1 MKKAAFFVY
10 ELNTFVLSIMNSLYS
25 NKKIFQVTYPI
36 FLTLIAQNIV
46 NVTDT
51 AFLGRVS
58 EVALGASAIG
68 GVFYIAIYFV
78 GFGFSQGAQIMI
90 ARRNGEKN
98 YGQIGSIFNNA
109 LVFNFLIATIIFTLS
124 LFFIPDLMRYL
135 VHSDRIYQASIEFLN
150 WRIYGFFF
158 SFLNV
163 TFRAFFVG
171 ITRTKVLTVSAVIT
185 ALTNIILDYLLIF
198 GKFGFP
204 KWGIEGAAIASTAA
218 EATTLIY
225 FIIVTL
231 KQDDKHIFN
240 LFKFNNIDFQTVGK
254 ILSLSVFIMFQYF
267 ISISTWF
274 MFFIFI
280 ERLGERPL
288 AVTNIGRSLYILLM
302 IPGSALS
309 TTVNTLVSNM
319 IGEGHK
325 EQVIPFMMKILK
337 IVLVILLPLMVF
349 TFAFPEL
356 FARIYTNNPEL
367 VTATIP
373 TMRVVSVAMV
383 FCGVG
388 SILFSVISGTGN
400 TKSAFIIEFITL
412 FFYIVYV
419 YYTAVVLQTSVEIV
433 WMSEFVYWTV
443 IGLMAYW
450 YLMKGNWRKK
460 EI

>member
-58 EVALGASAIG
+58 EIALGASAIG

-204 KWGIEGAAIASTAA
+204 EWGIEGAAIASTAA

-280 ERLGERPL
+280 ERL
-288 AVTNIGRSLYILLM
+288 
-302 IPGSALS
+302 
-309 TTVNTLVSNM
+309 
-319 IGEGHK
+319 
-325 EQVIPFMMKILK
+325 F
-337 IVLVILLPLMVF
+337 
-349 TFAFPEL
+349 
-356 FARIYTNNPEL
+356 
-367 VTATIP
+367 
-373 TMRVVSVAMV
+373 
-383 FCGVG
+383 
-388 SILFSVISGTGN
+388 
-400 TKSAFIIEFITL
+400 
-412 FFYIVYV
+412 
-419 YYTAVVLQTSVEIV
+419 
-433 WMSEFVYWTV
+433 
-443 IGLMAYW
+443 
-450 YLMKGNWRKK
+450 
-460 EI
+460 

>member
-1 MKKAAFFVY
+1 M
-10 ELNTFVLSIMNSLYS
+10 YS
-25 NKKIFQVTYPI
+25 NKKIFQITYPI

-98 YGQIGSIFNNA
+98 YGEIGSIFNNA
-109 LVFNFLIATIIFTLS
+109 LIFNFLIAAAIFALS
-124 LFFIPDLMRYL
+124 FFSIPQLMRYL
-135 VHSDRIYQASIEFLN
+135 VHSDHIYQASIEFLH

-163 TFRAFFVG
+163 VFRAFFVG

-185 ALTNIILDYLLIF
+185 AVTNIILDYLLIF

-204 KWGIEGAAIASTAA
+204 EWGIAGAAIASTAA
-218 EATTLIY
+218 EFTTLIY
-225 FIIVTL
+225 MVIVTFKL
-231 KQDDKHIFN
+231 KDKHIYN
-240 LFKFNNIDFQTVGK
+240 LFKFNRIDFETIGK

-309 TTVNTLVSNM
+309 TTINTLVSNM

-325 EQVIPFMMKILK
+325 EQVLPFMNKVLK
-337 IVLVILLPLMVF
+337 MALAVVLPLMVF
-349 TFAFPEL
+349 TFAFPQL

-367 VTATIP
+367 IAASIP
-373 TMRVVSVAMV
+373 TLRVVSVAMLL
-383 FCGVG
+383 CAVG
-388 SILFSVISGTGN
+388 NILFNTISGTGN
-400 TKSAFIIEFITL
+400 TKSSFIIEFVTL
-412 FFYIVYV
+412 FFYLVYV

-433 WMSEFVYWTV
+433 WLSEFVYWII
-443 IGLMAYW
+443 IGTLAYW
-450 YLMKGNWRKK
+450 YLLKGNWRKK